1 MTGLVGRGHALL
13 GSPRTTLVGSGRAR
27 RARRLAG
34 ALLLFGLVLA
44 PGVQARVYWGN
55 YGTAYSFG
63 RADLVGSGVNQSFV
77 TPSGTASPYGVAVD
91 GSHFYWVNFD
101 SPTTIGRSNLDGTG
115 VDQSFI
121 NLGANGADGLAVDGA
136 HLYWS
141 EINNHTVGRA
151 NLDGTGVNESFIT
164 GAGSPS
170 GPAVDG
176 AHIYWANSFSN
187 AIGIANLDGS
197 GVNATFIAGASDPL
211 QVAVD
216 GAHIFWANYNQQ
228 AGTTIGRATLAG
240 TDVNES
246 FITGASGAAGV
257 GVDQGHVYWANYGTG
272 TIGRANIDGTG
283 VAQNFIT
290 GGNGPWYLA
299 VGPLDTTVT
308 AGPPAASD
316 SGTANFSFSGS
327 EPGGFQCELDGGAFA
342 SCISPASYT
351 GLANGAHTFEVRA
364 TDTDGNLDPTPASAA
379 WTVSVATPGP
389 VGPGTGPAASA
400 PRKASF
406 AGSKSSI
413 GVNRKRRFAFSFHA
427 TPGLTGT
434 AVFQSVKAVSAS
446 RKHKVTLVKKAL
458 VVPASGHV
466 TLKIRLSATAFRILK
481 LNGKIRTRVTVTLK
495 NGAGRTSK
503 ASDTVTL
510 RAPT

>member
-1 MTGLVGRGHALL
+1 MPRPRAGIDRLRMTSLVGR
-13 GSPRTTLVGSGRAR
+13 GRAR

-34 ALLLFGLVLA
+34 SLLLFGLLLV
-44 PGVQARVYWGN
+44 PGAQARVYWGN

-101 SPTTIGRSNLDGTG
+101 STTTIGRSNLDGTG

-121 NLGANGADGLAVDGA
+121 NLGVNGADGLAVDGA
-136 HLYWS
+136 HIYWS
-141 EINNHTVGRA
+141 EINNHTIGRA

-164 GAGSPS
+164 GAGGPS
-170 GPAVDG
+170 GPAVDR
-176 AHIYWANSFSN
+176 AYIYWANTSTN
-187 AIGIANLDGS
+187 AIARANLDGS
-197 GVNATFIAGASDPL
+197 GVNLAFIAGATNPL

-246 FITGASGAAGV
+246 FITGASGPAGV
-257 GVDQGHVYWANYGTG
+257 GVDQGHVYWANYDTG

-308 AGPPAASD
+308 AGPPATSD
-316 SGTANFSFSGS
+316 SSTASFTFSAS
-327 EPGGFQCELDGGAFA
+327 EPGGFQCELDGGAFT
-342 SCISPASYT
+342 SCISPASYA

-379 WTVSVATPGP
+379 WTVRVATPGP
-389 VGPGTGPAASA
+389 GAGSAPGA

-413 GVNRKRRFAFSFHA
+413 KVNRKRRFAFSFHA
-427 TPGLTGT
+427 TQGLTGT
-434 AVFQSVKAVSAS
+434 AVFQTVKAVSTR
-446 RKHKVTLVKKAL
+446 RKHKVALAKKSFK
-458 VVPASGHV
+458 VPGSGTV
-466 TLKIRLSATAFRILK
+466 TLKIKLSARAFRILK
-481 LNGKIRTRVTVTLK
+481 LNGRIRTRVTVTLK
-495 NGAGRTSK
+495 NGAGRTSR

-510 RAPT
+510 KAPK